1 MNPLFARHAI
11 SKSAR
16 GYIVKTRKS
25 SGLEKLYAPSSALI
39 RGSDVNNDCF
49 QSQKMSHL
57 DDFFWTMAKIV
68 CTCFVEYF
76 LVGLF
81 TMLHK
86 VT

>member
-25 SGLEKLYAPSSALI
+25 RGLEKSCAPSSALI

-49 QSQKMSHL
+49 QS
-57 DDFFWTMAKIV
+57 
-68 CTCFVEYF
+68 
-76 LVGLF
+76 
-81 TMLHK
+81 
-86 VT
+86 